1 MVNLKE
7 INWDAVKTLCD
18 KVAGIEERAE
28 ALGLKYIF
36 EVAVGIYTCKVYS
49 HLYKRVGDI
58 YCHTDIDFAKYLEF
72 NYFEKQEEFEKHLA
86 EVEELLNGG
95 YNEQVAYEKEL
106 EVLNKKYGK

>member
-7 INWDAVKTLCD
+7 IKWDAIKELCD

-58 YCHTDIDFAKYLEF
+58 CSHTIDFAQYIEF

-95 YNEQVAYEKEL
+95 YNVQVAYEKEL
-106 EVLNKKYGK
+106 EELNKKYGK